1 MESHEAAKALV
12 EMQTARAAM
21 ADRLV
26 TPWWYHPALGLLYA
40 GLVLAW
46 GLLDD
51 GKARLLVAIPFFAG
65 LAGLVVLYRRLTGV
79 WVNGNEAGPAAR
91 WAWAMGILYGVV
103 LLIAY
108 FGGRAGLG
116 SAVLLGLST
125 AVLAATVLIGRR
137 FDAAYRA
144 HLRGRG

>member
-1 MESHEAAKALV
+1 METDDAAKALAEV
-12 EMQTARAAM
+12 QTARSAM

-79 WVNGNEAGPAAR
+79 WVNGHEAGPAAR

-103 LLIAY
+103 LLAAH

-116 SAVLLGLST
+116 AEVLIALSA
-125 AVLAATVLIGRR
+125 AVVAATIVVGRR